1 MSSFLYRL
9 GRACYRHH
17 RRVLA
22 IWLAVVVV
30 LGGSAALAGG
40 KYSDNFSIP
49 GAPSQV
55 ALDKLNLTFPQAAAL
70 GANAVVVLPEGMTTD
85 DREVKADINAA
96 VRQFSADPV
105 VDAVTGPYDP
115 YTTGLIN
122 DAKDAAMIQLQLNR
136 GMEEV
141 TDEDRSRLVE
151 LADQVQQ
158 ELPQGSQVSMGG
170 QAYSVEVPGVTI
182 TEAAGLVIALVVL
195 FFTLGSALAA
205 GLPLFTAVVGVAVS
219 MGLIMIS
226 AKLSDVNS
234 TTPLLAVMLGL
245 AVGIDYALFILS
257 RHRDQLAVTGE
268 ERLDPEESTARAVA
282 TAGSA
287 VVFAGLTVCIA
298 LVGLTLANIPFLG
311 VMGVFAAVAVALAVV
326 IALTLVPAMLG
337 FLGERMR
344 PRPRRE
350 ARKVRAGAP
359 RRSVF
364 DRWVGAA
371 TKIPVLTIVVIVAG
385 LGALSLPAA
394 NLQMSLPNSG
404 QHEPHQPDRIAYDM
418 VDEHFGPGFNGPLIV
433 TAELLQST
441 DPMGVMNKLK
451 ADIEATEGV
460 DRVLIAV
467 PNQNADTGIV
477 QVVPTTGPDDPA
489 TAELVQRINDQHDA
503 WQDDPGVNTAV
514 TGSTAIQID
523 VSQRLAKAL
532 VPFGIFVVG
541 LSTVLL
547 MMVFRSLWVPLKA
560 TLGYLLSVG
569 AAFGATQL
577 VFNEGIGR
585 QLINLEKPDPIISF
599 MPIVIMGI
607 LFGLAMDYEVFLVS
621 RMREDYVHAL
631 RANPGADKDV
641 LARDAVRSGFNGSA
655 KVVTAAAVIMFAVFA
670 FFVPEGMGPIKQIA
684 FGLALGVA
692 VDAFIV
698 RMTLV
703 PAVMQLLGARAWWL
717 PSWLDKLLPV
727 LDVEGEGLH
736 RELELAHWPSAEH
749 DEALHVEDLT
759 ADGVFGATS
768 LHLEPGEVA
777 VVQGE
782 ARPRRAMLLGLSG
795 RLAVQGRA
803 RVAGHLLPERG
814 ADVRRDTAFVDARS
828 ASGARA
834 DLASALRR
842 GPRLVLVDGADEL
855 AGPDLAALQ
864 QAVCQAR
871 EESGTTSVPPAF
883 VLGVSD
889 SGAVAG
895 WQPDQSVR
903 LVTEAAA
910 SPVRPQPDPPQGTE
924 PRATPARAASA
935 DDPDRPTEATRVLPQ
950 HELAESL

>member
-1 MSSFLYRL
+1 MD
-9 GRACYRHH
+9 
-17 RRVLA
+17 V
-22 IWLAVVVV
+22 
-30 LGGSAALAGG
+30 
-40 KYSDNFSIP
+40 
-49 GAPSQV
+49 
-55 ALDKLNLTFPQAAAL
+55 
-70 GANAVVVLPEGMTTD
+70 
-85 DREVKADINAA
+85 
-96 VRQFSADPV
+96 
-105 VDAVTGPYDP
+105 VTGPYDK
-115 YTTGLIN
+115 YTTGLVN
-122 DAKDAAMIQLQLNR
+122 DDKTAAMIQLQLNR
-136 GMEEV
+136 TMEDM

-151 LADQVQQ
+151 VAQQVEA
-158 ELPQGSQVSMGG
+158 ELPAGSQVSMGG
-170 QAYSVEVPGVTI
+170 QAYSVEVPGVTA
-182 TEAAGLVIALVVL
+182 TEAIGLVVALVVL

-205 GLPLFTAVVGVAVS
+205 GLPLFTAVVGVGVS
-219 MGLIMIS
+219 MALIMIA
-226 AKLSDVNS
+226 AKLASVNS

-257 RHRDQLAVTGE
+257 RHRDQLADPELG
-268 ERLDPEESTARAVA
+268 LDPEESTARAVA

-298 LVGLTLANIPFLG
+298 LIGLTLANIPFLG

-326 IALTLVPAMLG
+326 IALTLLPAMMG

-344 PRPRRE
+344 PRPRRRT
-350 ARKVRAGAP
+350 ARAGTG
-359 RRSVF
+359 RSIF
-364 DRWVGAA
+364 DRWVAAA
-371 TKIPVLTIVVIVAG
+371 TKLPVLTIIVIVAG
-385 LGALSLPAA
+385 LGALSYPAS

-404 QHEPHQPDRIAYDM
+404 QHAMDQPDRIAYDL
-418 VDEHFGPGFNGPLIV
+418 VSEHFGPGYNGPLIV
-433 TAELLQST
+433 TADLLQST

-451 ADIEATEGV
+451 ADIDATEGV
-460 DRVLIAV
+460 DRVLLAA

-489 TAELVQRINDQHDA
+489 TADLVKRITDQHDA
-503 WQDDPGVNTAV
+503 WQVTPGVDTAV

-523 VSQRLAKAL
+523 VSQRLGKAL
-532 VPFGIFVVG
+532 LPFGIFVVG

-547 MMVFRSLWVPLKA
+547 VMVFRSIWVPIKA

-585 QLINLEKPDPIISF
+585 QIINLEKADPIISF

-684 FGLALGVA
+684 FGLAVGVA

-703 PAVMQLLGARAWWL
+703 PAVMQLLGARAWHL
-717 PSWLDKLLPV
+717 PAWLDKRLPV

-736 RELELAHWPSAEH
+736 RELELAEWPTAEH
-749 DEALHVEDLT
+749 TEALHVEDL
-759 ADGVFGATS
+759 AAEGIFGATS

-777 VVQGE
+777 VVQGD
-782 ARPRRAMLLGLSG
+782 AHPRRALLLGLSG
-795 RLAVQGRA
+795 RLATEGRA

-814 ADVRRDTAFVDARS
+814 TEVRRDTAFIDADS
-828 ASGARA
+828 ASGLAA
-834 DLASALRR
+834 DLTAALRR
-842 GPRLVLVDGADEL
+842 SPRVVLVDGADAA
-855 AGPDLAALQ
+855 AGPALDRLEAA
-864 QAVCQAR
+864 VRDAR
-871 EESGTTSVPPAF
+871 SHRRAAF
-883 VLGVSD
+883 VVGVND
-889 SGAVAG
+889 TDAIER
-895 WQPDQSVR
+895 WQPDHLVR
-903 LVTEAAA
+903 LVTGEPRPSRTAGIDE
-910 SPVRPQPDPPQGTE
+910 VRPAHAADE
-924 PRATPARAASA
+924 VRPAHASGP
-935 DDPDRPTEATRVLPQ
+935 DDPSDDGAHTDTTRVLPR
-950 HELAESL
+950 HDLAESL